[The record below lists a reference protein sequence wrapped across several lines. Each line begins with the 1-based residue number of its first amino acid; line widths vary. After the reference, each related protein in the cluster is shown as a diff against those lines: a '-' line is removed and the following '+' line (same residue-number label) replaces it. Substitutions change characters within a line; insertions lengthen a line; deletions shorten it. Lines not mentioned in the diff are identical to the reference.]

1 MKKTLLSIL
10 AVAALLGT
18 ANVANAEIDNP
29 KGAKAGEIYRWEAN
43 NPGEYDQKCDVSKG
57 IVGLFTYAAD
67 ANPWDSQFFI
77 VIANDIIPAGTNV
90 SVKFEYR
97 KGEGSG
103 TVKFNAQGHGDP
115 HSYVNNNGWGELEA
129 TEEWQSYETEFLVG
143 HPDGK
148 PQDTPAADAK
158 GIRTLAVNA
167 SIGQQNGTLYL
178 RNINIEVNYEPVFE
192 MDTDADEVDLGE
204 QPVVVVP
211 VPELIAEVPYD
222 KIGGTTELGDAA
234 FISREEHGRFA
245 EEALDA
251 DSVVRACGGKQ
262 FFQSTVKYGDDNVF
276 AFRVDTND
284 SKWGGSCL
292 TQLIVKLESV
302 SKTIVAGKQVVL
314 SYTFK
319 TDVIN
324 FPAGAFN
331 LLSSYATARY
341 GTGGNPTNEWQT
353 KTDTVVVNDSVPFTQ
368 WEFHLGMAKAKIN
381 YDVFLKDVN
390 VLVDGKVV
398 LSSNDLTPVA
408 GAEIKDIKKDNTAV
422 AEVAAINVYV
432 AGDVLFA
439 SEAADVTIFNINGV
453 AVKAA
458 KNVTSLNVSDLR
470 SGLYIAKVG
479 NKTVK
484 FVK

>member
-10 AVAALLGT
+10 AVAALFGT
-18 ANVANAEIDNP
+18 ANVAKAEIANKDN
-29 KGAKAGEIYRWEAN
+29 AKAGEIYRWEAN
-43 NPGEYDQKCDVSKG
+43 NPGEYEQLCKPENGVY
-57 IVGLFTYAAD
+57 GLFTYAAD
-67 ANPWDSQFFI
+67 AQDWDSQFFW
-77 VIANDIIPAGTNV
+77 VFADANKPAGTV
-90 SVKFEYR
+90 VHVKFQYR
-97 KGEGSG
+97 KTEGSG
-103 TVKFNAQGHGDP
+103 DVKFGAQGHANP
-115 HSYVNNNGWGELEA
+115 HSYVNNDGWAALEA
-129 TEEWQSYETEFLVG
+129 TTEWKDFDEEITLTGE
-143 HPDGK
+143 
-148 PQDTPAADAK
+148 
-158 GIRTLAVNA
+158 IRTFALNCSVGR
-167 SIGQQNGTLYL
+167 SNGTLL
-178 RNINIEVNYEPVFE
+178 FRNILIEVDYEPVIE
-192 MDTDADEVDLGE
+192 TEETTEDDADLGE
-204 QPVVVVP
+204 APVVVVP
-211 VPELIAEVPYD
+211 VPELNAEVPYD

-245 EEALDA
+245 EKALDA
-251 DSVVRACGGKQ
+251 DSVERLCGGKQ

-302 SKTIVAGKQVVL
+302 SKTIVPGKQVVL

-319 TDVIN
+319 TDAIN
-324 FPAGAFN
+324 MTVGTFN
-331 LLSSYATARY
+331 LLSSYAGSRY
-341 GTGGNPTNEWQT
+341 GTGGTPTNEWQT

-408 GAEIKDIKKDNTAV
+408 GAEIKDIKKDDKTAV

-439 SEAADVTIFNINGV
+439 SEAVDVTIFNINGV

>member
-29 KGAKAGEIYRWEAN
+29 KGARAGEIYRWESN
-43 NPGEYDQKCDVSKG
+43 NPGEYDQLCKPENGVY
-57 IVGLFTYAAD
+57 GLFTYAAD
-67 ANPWDSQFFI
+67 VQDWDSQFFW
-77 VIANDIIPAGTNV
+77 VFADAVKPAGTNV
-90 SVKFEYR
+90 HVKFEYR
-97 KGEGSG
+97 KTEGSG
-103 TVKFNAQGHGDP
+103 TVKFNAQGHADP
-115 HSYVNNNGWGELEA
+115 HSYVNNDGWSALEA
-129 TEEWQSYETEFLVG
+129 TTEWQEFDQEIELTG
-143 HPDGK
+143 E
-148 PQDTPAADAK
+148 
-158 GIRTLAVNA
+158 IRTFALNC
-167 SIGQQNGTLYL
+167 SMGKSNGTLL
-178 RNINIEVNYEPVFE
+178 FRNILIEVDYEPVIE
-192 MDTDADEVDLGE
+192 TEETTEDDADLGE
-204 QPVVVVP
+204 APVVVVP

-302 SKTIVAGKQVVL
+302 SKTIVPGKQVVL

-324 FPAGAFN
+324 FPAGGFN

-368 WEFHLGMAKAKIN
+368 WEFHLGMSKAKIN

-390 VLVDGKVV
+390 VIVDGKVV

-408 GAEIKDIKKDNTAV
+408 GAEIKDIKKDDNTAV